1 MVEVF
6 FEFKREKVDTQIVT
20 VEFEVQ
26 EQEEKTKIKQEVKSK

>member
-1 MVEVF
+1 MLEVF
-6 FEFKREKVDTQIVT
+6 FEFKREKVDTQIVS